1 MVVASK
7 LQTMTTKRK
16 RKNEFGKSPLQQC
29 FFSQISGPTI
39 RYSLKFEMKL
49 KILKNLN

>member
-16 RKNEFGKSPLQQC
+16 RKNEFGKSPLPQC

-39 RYSLKFEMKL
+39 RYILKFEMKL
-49 KILKNLN
+49 NFFNNLN